1 MSSANNHAYITS
13 LVYESELTSLYPR
26 VYSLYPFSLYLLI
39 PLSNSYIPLTNPLIF
54 ISTWPIDED
63 DCLQS
68 TLENKNLT
76 FHTPVHTSRAHCSQ
90 IILAIYPFNYYFY

>member
-68 TLENKNLT
+68 TLKFDFSHACAHLSRTLLT
-76 FHTPVHTSRAHCSQ
+76 NNTCHISV
-90 IILAIYPFNYYFY
+90 